1 MDNNNNTKYTP
12 KITNHNSCTTDS
24 NVFGTIKL
32 CKFNNHSDSD
42 SNSNSNYI
50 SISNSNSNSNI
61 CLANFCIS
69 CGENLGE
76 HNPRQY
82 CNKIYCPYE
91 N

>member
-1 MDNNNNTKYTP
+1 MDNIDNMDNSKL
-12 KITNHNSCTTDS
+12 KGILITNHNKCTTDS
-24 NVFGTIKL
+24 TVFGTVKE
-32 CKFNNHSDSD
+32 CKFKNDSDSD
-42 SNSNSNYI
+42 SD
-50 SISNSNSNSNI
+50 SNI

-69 CGENLGE
+69 CGDNLGE

>member
-1 MDNNNNTKYTP
+1 MNNNKANEES
-12 KITNHNSCTTDS
+12 KITNHNKCTTNS
-24 NVFGTIKL
+24 TVFGTVKE
-32 CKFNNHSDSD
+32 CKVNTDSECDSD
-42 SNSNSNYI
+42 SNL
-50 SISNSNSNSNI
+50 
-61 CLANFCIS
+61 CTANFCIS